1 MVSLYVDRACGSHCA
16 GARHA
21 VVAAVTLLQSV
32 RRLDSPA
39 FRKASVMTKVTADV
53 LLGDGTRLF
62 DRMGPEQVKLV
73 GTRVIDSSAA
83 RHFTFKMVD

>member
-1 MVSLYVDRACGSHCA
+1 
-16 GARHA
+16 
-21 VVAAVTLLQSV
+21 
-32 RRLDSPA
+32 
-39 FRKASVMTKVTADV
+39 MTKVTADV